1 MKFNTEDVVGILR
14 GFRHPFIGEYINQI
28 HKREVK
34 GWISSH
40 DLKEIIGEFL
50 LEEIKKEVVNNK

>member
-1 MKFNTEDVVGILR
+1 MKFNTEDVVRILR

-34 GWISSH
+34 GWINSH